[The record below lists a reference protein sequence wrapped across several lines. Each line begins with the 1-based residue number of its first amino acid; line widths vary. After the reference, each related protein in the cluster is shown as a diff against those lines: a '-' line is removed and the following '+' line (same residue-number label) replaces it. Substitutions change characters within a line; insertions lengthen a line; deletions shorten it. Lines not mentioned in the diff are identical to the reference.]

1 MWTLKKLFKDILGDY
16 NSLSF
21 NEMSSMQIFDF
32 STLYN
37 IILHANLKTRSKEII
52 AKKEMKQKYHTD
64 ERDETEIPH

>member
-52 AKKEMKQKYHTD
+52 TTHYTLKMV
-64 ERDETEIPH
+64 RNVIRLSF